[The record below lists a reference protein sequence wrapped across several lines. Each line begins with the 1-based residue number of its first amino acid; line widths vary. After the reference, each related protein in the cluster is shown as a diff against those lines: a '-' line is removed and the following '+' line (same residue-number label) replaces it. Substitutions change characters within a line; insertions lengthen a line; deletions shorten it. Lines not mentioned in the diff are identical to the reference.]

1 MIDFC
6 RAFYHNAILGCLRI
20 QLLYCTCYLHNI
32 GSTLPSLWFFLS
44 AVPFDQQS
52 EHVQSSECGMLPLYN
67 MHCTI
72 CTVVLCTTQACDHRS
87 QTALLAAFRN
97 GHVELVD
104 WLLGHVAHLPSE
116 QDCQKA
122 LLAPSP
128 PATDLT
134 PRRARCLE
142 MISKVCKDIFYCR
155 PVFCPF
161 YVCMYIS

>member
-1 MIDFC
+1 MRYWGVRGYSCCIVHALCTLLDQHYLLCGFFGLLF
-6 RAFYHNAILGCLRI
+6 RLISKASMSSRQNVGCF
-20 QLLYCTCYLHNI
+20 H
-32 GSTLPSLWFFLS
+32 S
-44 AVPFDQQS
+44 V
-52 EHVQSSECGMLPLYN
+52 MYN

-72 CTVVLCTTQACDHRS
+72 CTVVLHATQACDHRS

-161 YVCMYIS
+161 YICMYIS